1 MKLFTDS
8 AMDLP
13 RRRFLG
19 SCGIGLGRI
28 ALASLLSG
36 EAAPASDSPLAPKP
50 PHFAA
55 KAKSIIYLFMEG
67 GPSQLDLFV
76 DKPKLKSMHGQ
87 QMPKS
92 LLAGKKFAFMDTM
105 GAPKICGPKCEFGK
119 HGQSGNV
126 VSSRLP
132 RLAGVA
138 DDIAILNAVKTNN
151 VNHSPAMVFAHTGAM
166 IPGRPSLGAWLVYG
180 LGSEAKNLPA
190 FVAMQS
196 GPRGPRNATDIWGS
210 GFLPTTYQ
218 GVPFLSGPDPIF
230 DLQTPAGIAASS
242 QSRAIEAVCDLN
254 RHRLAATGDSEVATR
269 IASYEM
275 AFRMQTSA
283 PELMDLAGESK
294 ETLDLYGAVPGQAGF
309 GANCLLARRLIE
321 RGVRCVQVYHTDW
334 DHHNNIESSLDKMC
348 PEVDRGSA
356 GLILDLKRRGLLD
369 NTLVVWGGEF
379 GRTPMS
385 QQQEKSPGRNHHID
399 AYTVWMAGGGVK
411 GGQTIGETDEMGFQP
426 VADSIHVHD
435 LHATILHLFG
445 LDHTKLTYRFQGRD
459 FRLTDVAGNVVAK
472 LVT

>member
-1 MKLFTDS
+1 MNRLNES
-8 AMDLP
+8 ALALP

-19 SCGIGLGRI
+19 TCGIGLGRM
-28 ALASLLSG
+28 ALASILAE
-36 EAAPASDSPLAPKP
+36 EAAQPAESLLAVKP
-50 PHFAA
+50 PHFPARA
-55 KAKSIIYLFMEG
+55 KNIIYLFMEG

-76 DKPKLKSMHGQ
+76 DKPKLKAMNGQ
-87 QMPKS
+87 EMPKS

-105 GAPKICGPKCEFGK
+105 GAPRIHGPQCEFGK

-132 RLAGVA
+132 RLAGIA
-138 DDIAILNAVKTNN
+138 DELAILNAVKTNN
-151 VNHSPAMVFAHTGAM
+151 VNHSPAMVYAHTGAM

-180 LGSEAKNLPA
+180 LGSESRNLPA

-218 GVPFLSGPDPIF
+218 GVPFLNGPEPIF
-230 DLQTPAGIAASS
+230 DLKTPDGIGASS
-242 QSRAIEAVCDLN
+242 QSRAIEAVSDLN
-254 RHRLAATGDSEVATR
+254 RRRLEVTGDREVATR

-283 PELMDLAGESK
+283 PELMDLSGESK
-294 ETLDLYGAVPGQAGF
+294 ETLDLYGATPGKAGF
-309 GANCLLARRLIE
+309 GVNCLLARRLIE

-334 DHHNNIESSLDKMC
+334 DHHNNIEKSLDKMC
-348 PEVDRGSA
+348 PEVDQAAA
-356 GLILDLKRRGLLD
+356 GLITDLKRRGLLD
-369 NTLVVWGGEF
+369 HTLVVWGGEF

-385 QQQEKSPGRNHHID
+385 QQQDSAPGRNHHID
-399 AYTVWMAGGGVK
+399 AYTVWMAGGGVR
-411 GGQTIGETDEMGFQP
+411 GGQTIGETDDMGFQP
-426 VADSIHVHD
+426 VSGSVHVND

-459 FRLTDVAGNVVAK
+459 FRLTDVAGNVVRP
-472 LVT
+472 LLT

>member
-1 MKLFTDS
+1 VNFFHSTS
-8 AMDLP
+8 

-19 SCGIGLGRI
+19 MGGIALGRV
-28 ALASLLSG
+28 ALASLLAE
-36 EAAPASDSPLAPKP
+36 EARSEMDPMAPKAP
-50 PHFAA
+50 NFPAH
-55 KAKSIIYLFMEG
+55 AKSIIYLFMEG

-76 DKPKLKSMHGQ
+76 DKPKLKTMHGQ
-87 QMPKS
+87 DMPKS
-92 LLAGKKFAFMDTM
+92 LLAGKKFAFMELM
-105 GAPKICGPKCEFGK
+105 GAPKICGPKAEFAR

-126 VSSRLP
+126 LSSRLP
-132 RLAGVA
+132 RMAEVA
-138 DDIAILNAVKTNN
+138 DDIAILNAVKTTN
-151 VNHSPAMVFAHTGAM
+151 VNHSPAMVYAHTGAR

-190 FVAMQS
+190 FVTMQS

-218 GVPFLSGPDPIF
+218 GVPFLNGPEPIF
-230 DLQTPAGIAASS
+230 DLKTPEGISAAT
-242 QSRAIEAVCDLN
+242 QSRALEAVRDLN
-254 RHRLAATGDSEVATR
+254 RRRLEVTGDSEVSTR

-283 PELMDLAGESK
+283 PELMNVAGESK
-294 ETLDLYGAVPGQAGF
+294 DTLDLYGAVPGKGGF
-309 GANCLLARRLIE
+309 GMNCLLARRLIE

-334 DHHNNIESSLDKMC
+334 DHHNNIEASLDKMC

-356 GLILDLKRRGLLD
+356 ALVIDLKRRGLLD

-385 QQQEKSPGRNHHID
+385 QQVEKAPGRNHQID
-399 AYTVWMAGGGVK
+399 AYTMWMAGGGVK
-411 GGQTIGETDEMGFQP
+411 GGQTIGETDEMGFAP
-426 VADSIHVHD
+426 VSGSADVHD
-435 LHATILHLFG
+435 VHATILNQFG

-459 FRLTDVAGNVVAK
+459 FRLTDVAGNVIRNLVA
-472 LVT
+472 